1 MLGVHFLHI
10 LAFLQVGQSSHR
22 LVRSSFYIALEL
34 LARTYDQATDVWS
47 AGVILYILLSGRPPF
62 WGKTKSRM
70 SKITNL

>member
-10 LAFLQVGQSSHR
+10 LAFIQVGQSSHR
-22 LVRSSFYIALEL
+22 LVGTLFYIAPEL
-34 LARTYDQATDVWS
+34 LACAYDQATDVWS